1 MTVFQAW
8 QRPPEPRRADRC
20 AVQLRFKTTLGSLEY
35 VGRKAWRDASL
46 ECCPLHPNGG
56 CSFARHGTYG
66 RVEPPGTRIPRWY
79 CPEGHRTFSLLA
91 DCFASRLPGSLTD
104 LERVVVEVEGA
115 TSLEAEA
122 DGLRTDDIALP
133 GAIRW
138 TRRRVDQV
146 HAVLRVLPALMPD
159 CLCGCQ
165 PTVTA
170 LRQWLGVE
178 WVLPWVR
185 DMAAVYLG
193 VLPSPVGFASPR
205 LTANHGGQIQH
216 DKGPDPPGGV
226 R

>member
-1 MTVFQAW
+1 M
-8 QRPPEPRRADRC
+8 
-20 AVQLRFKTTLGSLEY
+20 QLRFKTNLSSREY
-35 VGRKAWRDASL
+35 VTEQAWRDAAL
-46 ECCPLHPNGG
+46 ERCPLHPNGG

-91 DCFASRLPGSLTD
+91 DCFASRLPGSLSD
-104 LERVVVEVEGA
+104 LERVVSGVEQA
-115 TSLEAEA
+115 TSLEAAA
-122 DGLRTDDIALP
+122 DGLRTDDISLP

-138 TRRRVDQV
+138 TRRRVQGV
-146 HAVLRVLPALMPD
+146 HAVLGILLALLPEY
-159 CLCGCQ
+159 LCGCP

-178 WVLPWVR
+178 WVLPQVR
-185 DMAAVYLG
+185 EMAAVYLG

-205 LTANHGGQIQH
+205 LTANHGGQIQQ
-216 DKGPDPPGGV
+216 DKGPDPPAGV

>member
-1 MTVFQAW
+1 M
-8 QRPPEPRRADRC
+8 
-20 AVQLRFKTTLGSLEY
+20 QLRFKTTLSCRDY
-35 VGRKAWRDASL
+35 VTQRAWRDASL
-46 ECCPLHPNGG
+46 ERCPLHPDGE

-66 RVEPPGTRIPRWY
+66 RVDPPGTRIPRWY

-91 DCFASRLPGSLTD
+91 DCFAARLPGSLSD
-104 LERVVVEVEGA
+104 LERVAVEVERA
-115 TSLEAEA
+115 TSLEAAA
-122 DGLRTDDIALP
+122 DGLRTDDISLP

-138 TRRRVDQV
+138 TRRRVQGV
-146 HAVLRVLPALMPD
+146 HIALRILLALVPE
-159 CLCGCQ
+159 CFGGCR

-178 WVLPWVR
+178 WVLPRVR
-185 DMAAVYLG
+185 EMAAGYLG

-205 LTANHGGQIQH
+205 QTAKHGGQIQH

>member
-1 MTVFQAW
+1 
-8 QRPPEPRRADRC
+8 
-20 AVQLRFKTTLGSLEY
+20 VQLQFKTTLSSREY
-35 VGRKAWRDASL
+35 VTEQAWRDATL
-46 ECCPLHPNGG
+46 ERCPLHPNGG

-91 DCFASRLPGSLTD
+91 DCFASRLPGSLSD
-104 LERVVVEVEGA
+104 LERVVLEVERA
-115 TSLEAEA
+115 TSLEAAA
-122 DGLRTDDIALP
+122 DGLRTDDISLP

-138 TRRRVDQV
+138 TRRRVQGV
-146 HAVLRVLPALMPD
+146 HAVLRVLLALIPEY
-159 CLCGCQ
+159 LCGCP
-165 PTVTA
+165 PTITA

-178 WVLPWVR
+178 WVLPRVR
-185 DMAAVYLG
+185 ELAAVYPG

-216 DKGPDPPGGV
+216 DKGPDPPAGI

>member
-1 MTVFQAW
+1 M
-8 QRPPEPRRADRC
+8 
-20 AVQLRFKTTLGSLEY
+20 QLRFKTTLSCREY
-35 VGRKAWRDASL
+35 VTQRAWREASL
-46 ECCPLHPNGG
+46 ERCPLHPDGG
-56 CSFARHGTYG
+56 CSFARHGTYE
-66 RVEPPGTRIPRWY
+66 RVQPPGTRIPRWY

-91 DCFASRLPGSLTD
+91 DCFAARLPGSLSH
-104 LERVVVEVEGA
+104 LERVVLEVEQAG
-115 TSLEAEA
+115 SLEAAA
-122 DGLRTDDIALP
+122 DGLRTDDVSLP

-138 TRRRVDQV
+138 TRRRVQQV
-146 HAVLRVLPALMPD
+146 HAVLAMLLALIPE
-159 CLCGCQ
+159 CFCGCQ

-170 LRQWLGVE
+170 LRQGLGIE

-185 DMAAVYLG
+185 DMAAVDLG

>member
-1 MTVFQAW
+1 M
-8 QRPPEPRRADRC
+8 
-20 AVQLRFKTTLGSLEY
+20 QLRFKTALSSREY
-35 VGRKAWRDASL
+35 VAEQAWRDAAL
-46 ECCPLHPNGG
+46 EPCPLHPDGG

-79 CPEGHRTFSLLA
+79 CPEGHCTFSLLA
-91 DCFASRLPGSLTD
+91 DCFACRLPGSLSD
-104 LERVVVEVEGA
+104 LERVVVEVERA
-115 TSLEAEA
+115 TSLEAAA
-122 DGLRTDDIALP
+122 DGLRTDDISLP

-138 TRRRVDQV
+138 TRRRVQGV
-146 HAVLRVLPALMPD
+146 HAVLRILLALIPEY
-159 CLCGCQ
+159 LCGCP

-178 WVLPWVR
+178 WILPRVR
-185 DMAAVYLG
+185 EMAAVYLD

-216 DKGPDPPGGV
+216 DKGPDPPSGL